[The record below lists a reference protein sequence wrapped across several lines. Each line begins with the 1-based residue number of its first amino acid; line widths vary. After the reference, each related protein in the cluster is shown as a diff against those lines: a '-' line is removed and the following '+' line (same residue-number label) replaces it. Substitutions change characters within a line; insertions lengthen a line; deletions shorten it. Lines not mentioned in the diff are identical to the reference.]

1 MAIKAWMAV
10 GAAVC
15 LVWLAVAL
23 AAQGQETFKVRLSAV
38 PADQKT
44 RPDLA
49 GSGSLTATLA
59 GTKLSVSGSF
69 EGLKAPAT
77 MAELR
82 SGVTAGVRGPVI
94 TTLTITK
101 ATSGMI
107 SGSADLTPPQLT
119 NLRKNGLYVQI
130 YSEKTQ
136 AEGVLWG
143 WLLK

>member
-1 MAIKAWMAV
+1 MRKKMAREAW
-10 GAAVC
+10 AAAC
-15 LVWLAVAL
+15 LVWLAVTL
-23 AAQGQETFKVRLSAV
+23 AAQGQETYKVRLSPV

-44 RPDLA
+44 RPDLS

-59 GTKLSVSGSF
+59 GTKLSINGSF

-82 SGVTAGVRGPVI
+82 SGVMAGVRGPVI
-94 TTLTITK
+94 ATLTIAK
-101 ATSGMI
+101 ATSGAI
-107 SGSADLTPPQLT
+107 SGSAELTPQQLT

>member
-1 MAIKAWMAV
+1 MRKKMAMKA
-10 GAAVC
+10 GAAAC
-15 LVWLAVAL
+15 LVWLAAAL
-23 AAQGQETFKVRLSAV
+23 AAQGQETYKVRLSPV

-44 RPDLA
+44 RPDLS

-59 GTKLSVSGSF
+59 GTKLSINGSF
-69 EGLKAPAT
+69 EGLKSPAT
-77 MAELR
+77 VAELR
-82 SGVTAGVRGPVI
+82 SGAMAGVRGPVI
-94 TTLTITK
+94 TTLTIAK
-101 ATSGMI
+101 ATSGAI

>member
-1 MAIKAWMAV
+1 MKRTIA
-10 GAAVC
+10 C
-15 LVWLAVAL
+15 LVWLAAAL
-23 AAQGQETFKVRLSAV
+23 AAQGQETFKVRLSPV

-44 RPDLA
+44 RPDLS

-59 GTKLSVSGSF
+59 GTKLSVNGSF

-107 SGSADLTPPQLT
+107 SGSADLTPQQLT
-119 NLRKNGLYVQI
+119 NLRKNGL
-130 YSEKTQ
+130 
-136 AEGVLWG
+136 
-143 WLLK
+143 